1 MIFKEYKI
9 NKIDKDKEEER
20 QVILESISRKF
31 NSDYNKFLKE
41 KKREKGKII
50 KLREFNEEKE
60 KLNKEERRKII
71 RTYYIPSFKNKLLY
85 YNGSF
90 YAYTPSGVK
99 VERVSQGIL
108 GNNVLG
114 RAFPGANIIQIL
126 DTLYGLD
133 FEEVKKHEINH
144 MIYPFLTEEQIRM
157 KTKQELPFYTRY
169 H

>member
-50 KLREFNEEKE
+50 KLKEFNEEKE

-71 RTYYIPSFKNKLLY
+71 RTYYIPSFKNKLIY
-85 YNGSF
+85 YS
-90 YAYTPSGVK
+90 
-99 VERVSQGIL
+99 
-108 GNNVLG
+108 
-114 RAFPGANIIQIL
+114 
-126 DTLYGLD
+126 
-133 FEEVKKHEINH
+133 
-144 MIYPFLTEEQIRM
+144 
-157 KTKQELPFYTRY
+157 
-169 H
+169 